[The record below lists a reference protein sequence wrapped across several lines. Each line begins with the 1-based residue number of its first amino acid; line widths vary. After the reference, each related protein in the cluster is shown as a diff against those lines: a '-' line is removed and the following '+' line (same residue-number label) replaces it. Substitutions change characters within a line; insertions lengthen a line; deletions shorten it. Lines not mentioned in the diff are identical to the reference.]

1 MAADADSPG
10 DGELDLGAVGRAL
23 WRKKLWIVGPAIL
36 VALLT
41 FVAVNLI
48 TPRYKSEA
56 RLLIEGRESVFFR
69 PEADKAGDRER
80 PTVDQ
85 EAVTS
90 QVQLVASREVARQ
103 VIKEL
108 KLNENPEF
116 DPVLRGFNPIRQ
128 MLMLVGLA
136 RNPLRMTPEERVL
149 ESYYDRIT
157 AYPVE
162 KSRVIGVEF
171 QSANPELAARAANAI
186 AEAYLRLQQS
196 IKQDQTRAASKWLAG
211 EIESLRAK
219 VADAEAKVE
228 NFRSKS
234 NLFVGTNNTTLRGQ
248 QLGELNSQL
257 AVARA
262 QKAELD
268 AKSRLIREMLKAGRP
283 IESADT
289 ANSELIRRLNEQR
302 VTLRAQLAEQSST
315 LLDKHPRIKE
325 LKAQIADLDKQIR
338 AEASKVARSI
348 ENDAAIAK
356 ERVDQLT
363 ASLDQLKRQVASTND
378 EDVQLRSL
386 EREAKAQRDLL
397 ESYLA
402 KYREASARESLGA
415 TPADARIISPAVV
428 SNTPYFP
435 KKLPIVLIATAA
447 TLLLATG
454 FIVTGELLA
463 GNVFRD
469 EAAPAEHVA
478 RPVAMLPARFES
490 ARDAEKA
497 EADSAWV
504 PPEMPPAPEAETSAS
519 SSSFIDMVAA
529 IRDGGEAAKRVTV
542 VGLADAP
549 SSAKTAIALARKLGL
564 QRRVVLIDVA
574 VNSPSVAAIS
584 NDHDA
589 PGLAELLRGNVS
601 FSQIITR
608 DRQSRVHVISAG
620 EAGTDGEALI
630 GSERLGVAMDALAKT
645 YDHVIID
652 AGTLAGAPLYALSKL
667 GTYALLVAAEPGS
680 EAARAAKDTLSVAG
694 FTQVTTFDGV
704 VPDHIDPPADDVG
717 VAAA

>member
-1 MAADADSPG
+1 MAADADSPS

-23 WRKKLWIVGPAIL
+23 WRKKLWIIGPAIL

-56 RLLIEGRESVFFR
+56 RLLIESRESVFFR

-80 PTVDQ
+80 PAVDQ

-90 QVQLVASREVARQ
+90 QVQLVASRDVARQ

-108 KLNENPEF
+108 KLNDNPEF

-171 QSANPELAARAANAI
+171 QSANPELAAKAANAI

-211 EIESLRAK
+211 EIETLRGK

-348 ENDAAIAK
+348 DNDAAIAK

-435 KKLPIVLIATAA
+435 KKLPIVLIAAAA

-469 EAAPAEHVA
+469 EATPEEHVA
-478 RPVAMLPARFES
+478 GPVAMLPARFES
-490 ARDAEKA
+490 ARDAEKG
-497 EADSAWV
+497 ETESAWV
-504 PPEMPPAPEAETSAS
+504 PPEMPPASEAQTPVSSTS
-519 SSSFIDMVAA
+519 FVDMVAT
-529 IRDGGEAAKRVTV
+529 IREGGEAAKRVTV

-574 VNSPSVAAIS
+574 VNSPSIAAIS

-630 GSERLGVAMDALAKT
+630 GSERLSVAMDALSKT